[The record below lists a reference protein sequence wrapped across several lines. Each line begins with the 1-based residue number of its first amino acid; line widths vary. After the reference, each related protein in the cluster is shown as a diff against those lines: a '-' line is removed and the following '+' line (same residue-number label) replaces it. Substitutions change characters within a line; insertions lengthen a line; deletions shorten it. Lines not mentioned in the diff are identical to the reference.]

1 MKKFKKIISI
11 LLSLITIILPIC
23 GAKAENSVSQTGFD
37 AIRNS
42 LDLVWSDEFNE
53 NSLDMTKWRFET
65 PYSTACE
72 QVYCDSVDDG
82 NISFENGNL
91 IIETKKE
98 TKEAYIIE
106 DELGKKITTYD
117 SSNGGEK
124 ATFNYTSARLYSNID
139 NAGANS
145 FKRGMIEAK
154 IKIPSF
160 GGIFPAFWTTGYDH
174 INETYRTWPNT
185 GEIDILESLNT
196 SGKYSNNSVQQSVHY
211 SYNDAHKNSL
221 SSYYSAEN
229 KTGDDYH
236 TFGVYYSQ
244 SQVVFYVD
252 DGITGAYSIS
262 SSEFDAF
269 RTYAQNLI
277 LNVAVGVNSATVSQ
291 NKVDSDFTASKMYI
305 DYVRVY
311 QSATDDYNHINII
324 NAEDCSYINASTA
337 NYSTLNKPTVV
348 TVSDSSVITTD
359 EFDKGTYDVYA
370 TSLDTAESGNFSFEV
385 NDIPTSTEV
394 DFGETSGANQ
404 HYIGT
409 VKLNESSSLSLK
421 FSNDDSANA
430 NIDSLI
436 IVGNSENTPN
446 VIIDVSSLS
455 STYSFEVEDL
465 TINAIDGTSTTASY
479 TETDFKG
486 KEFLVFDA
494 SAAGAILKDD
504 YIELILPDLTQGAYE
519 LVTYNRMWG
528 NRSIFDISVNGEVQ
542 LQNVDFAKTVSAA
555 TYEAINCGTITVNES
570 GDILLRFT
578 VTSDDSTRNS
588 GFYMDKLE
596 LIPITG
602 TNILTIDGTSRK
614 VTSGIYYTLPDSEAD
629 GFAAYTDGENYYY
642 QGDKIIIDKDISL
655 TTIAVG
661 EIFMLKGASIRLNN
675 KNGIRFYTN
684 IDKEKISLLRADG
697 YTVELGTLISPI
709 DLLGENELAYSLSE
723 GKYADVAYTS
733 TQYYSDS
740 SGFSGIVGS
749 IVDINESNTAY
760 SALSGNI
767 TRNFVGR
774 GYIRLSK
781 NGQEIAVVYADYSED
796 DITNNS
802 RSLKEV
808 ANALINDTSTSAQAI
823 YSLNKELVDKW
834 ATAEK

>member
-1 MKKFKKIISI
+1 
-11 LLSLITIILPIC
+11 
-23 GAKAENSVSQTGFD
+23 
-37 AIRNS
+37 
-42 LDLVWSDEFNE
+42 
-53 NSLDMTKWRFET
+53 
-65 PYSTACE
+65 
-72 QVYCDSVDDG
+72 
-82 NISFENGNL
+82 
-91 IIETKKE
+91 
-98 TKEAYIIE
+98 
-106 DELGKKITTYD
+106 
-117 SSNGGEK
+117 
-124 ATFNYTSARLYSNID
+124 
-139 NAGANS
+139 
-145 FKRGMIEAK
+145 
-154 IKIPSF
+154 
-160 GGIFPAFWTTGYDH
+160 
-174 INETYRTWPNT
+174 
-185 GEIDILESLNT
+185 
-196 SGKYSNNSVQQSVHY
+196 
-211 SYNDAHKNSL
+211 
-221 SSYYSAEN
+221 
-229 KTGDDYH
+229 
-236 TFGVYYSQ
+236 
-244 SQVVFYVD
+244 
-252 DGITGAYSIS
+252 
-262 SSEFDAF
+262 
-269 RTYAQNLI
+269 
-277 LNVAVGVNSATVSQ
+277 
-291 NKVDSDFTASKMYI
+291 
-305 DYVRVY
+305 
-311 QSATDDYNHINII
+311 
-324 NAEDCSYINASTA
+324 
-337 NYSTLNKPTVV
+337 
-348 TVSDSSVITTD
+348 
-359 EFDKGTYDVYA
+359 
-370 TSLDTAESGNFSFEV
+370 
-385 NDIPTSTEV
+385 
-394 DFGETSGANQ
+394 
-404 HYIGT
+404 
-409 VKLNESSSLSLK
+409 
-421 FSNDDSANA
+421 
-430 NIDSLI
+430 
-436 IVGNSENTPN
+436 
-446 VIIDVSSLS
+446 
-455 STYSFEVEDL
+455 
-465 TINAIDGTSTTASY
+465 
-479 TETDFKG
+479 
-486 KEFLVFDA
+486 
-494 SAAGAILKDD
+494 
-504 YIELILPDLTQGAYE
+504 
-519 LVTYNRMWG
+519 
-528 NRSIFDISVNGEVQ
+528 
-542 LQNVDFAKTVSAA
+542 
-555 TYEAINCGTITVNES
+555 
-570 GDILLRFT
+570 DILLRFT